1 MDLSNPEKQ
10 AFRTA
15 YDFFNRYSHMTL
27 DAGTFGKAADE
38 MALTISTSTDTPLTK
53 QLMFAVYE
61 TLGEISKE
69 RTAGHENAGASAQD
83 G

>member
-38 MALTISTSTDTPLTK
+38 MALVVSNSTDTPLTK
-53 QLMFAVYE
+53 RLILAVYE
-61 TLGEISKE
+61 TLDDLYKE